1 MAVRTVRR
9 TRTLLA
15 VGGAVLVALAA
26 TGCGSTDTSD
36 APVEKKNFAFSG
48 KALTIKSDNSALELV
63 PADVKEI
70 QVERQVDGWVFLGNG
85 PDPVWKIDGDTL
97 TLKVNCS
104 GIAANCEARH
114 SVKVPRDIALTVD
127 NDNGRVQATG
137 FDTDLRV
144 KTDNGEVHLK
154 DMSGSKLD
162 LESDNGEIE
171 GEGISAKSV
180 HAKTDNGQV
189 KLNFSA
195 VPNLVDG
202 NSSNGAIHLGL
213 PKSTY
218 RVDTSSDNGKI
229 TVDVPKADSSTHVV
243 KARTNNGEITLQSV
257 N

>member
-1 MAVRTVRR
+1 MAVRTARR

-15 VGGAVLVALAA
+15 AGGAVLVALAA
-26 TGCGSTDTSD
+26 TGCGSSD
-36 APVEKKNFAFSG
+36 ASEAPVEKKNFAFSG
-48 KALTIKSDNSALELV
+48 KTLTIKSDNSAIDLV

-70 QVERQVDGWVFLGNG
+70 QVERQVDGWVFLGSG

-97 TLKVNCS
+97 TLKVGCS
-104 GIAANCEARH
+104 GISANCEARH
-114 SVKVPRDIALTVD
+114 SVKVPRGIELTVD

-137 FDTDLRV
+137 FDTDLKV
-144 KTDNGEVHLK
+144 KTDNGEVRIK
-154 DMSGSKLD
+154 DMSGAELD
-162 LESDNGEIE
+162 LESNNGKVS

-189 KLNFSA
+189 KLNFTA
-195 VPNLVDG
+195 VPDLVDSRS
-202 NSSNGAIHLGL
+202 NNGAVRLGL

-218 RVDTSSDNGKI
+218 RVDASTDNGKI

-243 KARTNNGEITLQSV
+243 KARSDNGEITLQSV